1 MRNSIIAFAATALL
15 ALPAAVSGQ
24 SNTAQIQAL
33 AEVLSPIDVTAGLDL
48 DFGQVLPGVPTQV
61 LPVDG
66 GTFTVSGAVDQDVIV
81 DFDLPATLAD
91 GALTMPVSFDAGYG
105 AGAPDTGLDPNSN
118 ATVNLGATGGWDVF
132 LGGTVLPSVAQA
144 AGNYS
149 GTVTLTVAYP
159 AS

>member
-1 MRNSIIAFAATALL
+1 MRNSIIAFAAAALL
-15 ALPAAVSGQ
+15 ALPGAVSGQ
-24 SNTAQIQAL
+24 NTAQIQAL
-33 AEVLSPIDVTAGLDL
+33 AEVLSPIDVTAGVDL

-66 GTFTVSGAVDQDVIV
+66 GTFAVSGAAGQDVIV
-81 DFDLPATLAD
+81 DFDLPLTLAD
-91 GALTMPVSFDAGYG
+91 GLLTMPVSFDAGYG
-105 AGAPDTGLDPNSN
+105 AGAPDTGLDPNVVV
-118 ATVNLGATGGWDVF
+118 TVGLGATGGWDVF
-132 LGGTVLPSVAQA
+132 LGGTVLPAVDQA